1 MAKVKKCFL
10 CRAENLAKE
19 FERNHQQGTLTMFKV
34 TVDRAV
40 EAVAKDANYFDVQ
53 PCKHAVAQWP
63 DNRYLEPSGA
73 FSAASIAPSTTS
85 LTSTQLKPPP
95 TRAGSRPVA
104 IARKASPK

>member
-63 DNRYLEPSGA
+63 GILDELCILQSQ
-73 FSAASIAPSTTS
+73 AASS
-85 LTSTQLKPPP
+85 QDV
-95 TRAGSRPVA
+95 RVNVVR
-104 IARKASPK
+104 R